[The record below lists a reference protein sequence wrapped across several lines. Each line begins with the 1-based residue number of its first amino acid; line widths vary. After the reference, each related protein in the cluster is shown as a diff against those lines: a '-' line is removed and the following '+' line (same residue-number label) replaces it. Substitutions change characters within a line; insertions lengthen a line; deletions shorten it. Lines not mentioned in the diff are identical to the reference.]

1 MYRFS
6 PQAQEELDYF
16 PQSELQN
23 AFALSRME
31 RPRDDAQEI
40 SDLVSAGRFVVVVSH
55 PVYCPRTDA
64 SMGSF
69 LSLDSHFDDEAAA
82 KARAEGLGDM
92 DESYAYVAMK
102 AKPRDPEWVP
112 APSEEIPF

>member
-1 MYRFS
+1 MFRFS
-6 PQAQEELDYF
+6 PQAQEELDHF
-16 PQSELQN
+16 PSSELQN

-31 RPRDDAQEI
+31 RPRDDSQDIA
-40 SDLVSAGRFVVVVSH
+40 DLVSAGKFVVVVSH

-69 LSLDSHFDDEAAA
+69 LSLNSHFDDEVTAQ
-82 KARAEGLGDM
+82 ARVEELGDM
-92 DESYAYVAMK
+92 DESYAYVATK

-112 APSEEIPF
+112 TPSDEIPF

>member
-31 RPRDDAQEI
+31 RPRDDSQKIA
-40 SDLVSAGRFVVVVSH
+40 DLVSAGRFVVVISH

-82 KARAEGLGDM
+82 QARIEELGDM
-92 DESYAYVAMK
+92 DESFAVIDQLSV
-102 AKPRDPEWVP
+102 PRNPQLVSAQSD
-112 APSEEIPF
+112 EIPF